1 MKSVK
6 QILALMLALITLA
19 LTACSGGSGSGSTTA
34 APTEAPVDEVTL
46 DKGYVIVVDKKA
58 HVATAQA
65 AECIQATLDFKMTMP
80 KLKIENV
87 DPGSKAIVFQV
98 DESMEAGAHKVELKG
113 TSVYLT
119 AQTPHILLLVTRQL
133 RQLMIDNNTSPVVTK
148 EMCAQLTG
156 KADMASLP
164 FRFLSQNILFKDIEG
179 GNTVIDREPR
189 FKALMQ
195 EYCPD
200 ILAVQEH
207 SGGWESFIPNEF
219 GKIYTRFA
227 TQGLAFYFRKDRYEI
242 LESGGFYMSPTPYEK
257 SQFEGDSG
265 PRSCIWAI
273 VKDKFTD
280 VTTLYI
286 NCHPDWNNDTQRAL
300 QVDVIFEV
308 MGEKM
313 AEYPTILCGDFNTEP
328 DGPVYPRI
336 VKEFKDTYKEAEN
349 NLSEIDFTCH
359 SFGEA
364 SKFIDYTF
372 YNNTFKPTHYRIIS
386 DMYNGHV
393 SDHYGIFTDFA
404 YEK

>member
-1 MKSVK
+1 MNFAKRFFTL
-6 QILALMLALITLA
+6 ILALIMLS
-19 LTACSGGSGSGSTTA
+19 LTACGASADSGTTA
-34 APTEAPVDEVTL
+34 APTEASPNELTVDRN
-46 DKGYVIVVDKKA
+46 YVIVVAEDA
-58 HVATAQA
+58 HVATMQA
-65 AECIQATLDFKMTMP
+65 AQCIQTTLEY
-80 KLKIENV
+80 KLGVRKVKIEDT
-87 DPGSKAIVFQV
+87 DPGSNAIVFQV
-98 DESMEAGAHKVELKG
+98 DETMEAGTHNIQLRG
-113 TSVYLT
+113 TSIYVT
-119 AQTPHILLLVTRQL
+119 AQNPHILLLITRQL
-133 RQLMIDNNTSPVVTK
+133 RQLMIDNNAAPVVTK

-156 KADMASLP
+156 KTDMSTLP

-179 GNTVIDREPR
+179 GNTVNDRQPR

-200 ILAVQEH
+200 VLAVQEH
-207 SGGWESFIPNEF
+207 SSGWESHIYNDF
-219 GKIYTRFA
+219 GDIYSRYA

-242 LESGGFYMSPTPYEK
+242 LDKGGFYLSPTPYVI

-313 AEYPTILCGDFNTEP
+313 AEYPTILCGDFNTQP

-336 VKEFKDTYKEAEN
+336 VQEFKDTYKEAEV
-349 NLSEIDFTCH
+349 NLSEIDYTCH
-359 SFGEA
+359 SFGES

-372 YNNTFKPTHYRIIS
+372 YNHTFKPTHYRIIN

-404 YEK
+404 FDK